1 MCAYPKPEPR
11 FPKPNLVVF
20 SEFNCLRWLFVFFCV
35 NISGLV
41 DHHCLML
48 SICLGF
54 LHNEEKKTFS
64 EQLQIPIKK
73 NRKKTEAKSWLGEL
87 ITIKINII
95 HNALSYFSQ
104 YFNTRGQMLGL

>member
-1 MCAYPKPEPR
+1 VVVR
-11 FPKPNLVVF
+11 F
-20 SEFNCLRWLFVFFCV
+20 FFV

-73 NRKKTEAKSWLGEL
+73 IVKKKKS
-87 ITIKINII
+87 KIL
-95 HNALSYFSQ
+95 AW
-104 YFNTRGQMLGL
+104 